1 MNPAALIQQPLAR
14 GGHAASQQQACVME
28 LAAYLANEPWSD
40 APACVS
46 PVIAAFLVSWNDA
59 LPDADR
65 ERLLK
70 PLAWQVLGT
79 KTTDADEETRAW
91 MATDWLVRVQTPA
104 WLRLAGLMEHA
115 QALEALARISD
126 ATLARAAQ
134 PTVEAARH
142 ASAAASAAAWDA
154 WAAAWDASAAAWGAS
169 AAAWDAWA
177 AAWGASAAAWDARAA
192 AWDASA
198 AAWDASAAAWDA
210 SAAAWDRLAPTV
222 AALQASA
229 LDLVHA
235 MIAVGKVDVTPRVP
249 MPGASITGGGA
260 A

>member
-1 MNPAALIQQPLAR
+1 VNQIPLIQQPLAR

-46 PVIAAFLVSWNDA
+46 PVITAFLVSWNDA

-91 MATDWLVRVQTPA
+91 MATDWLVRVQAPA
-104 WLRLAGLMEHA
+104 WLRLAGLAEHA

-142 ASAAASAAAWDA
+142 ASAAARDAAWDA
-154 WAAAWDASAAAWGAS
+154 ARDAARAAARDAAWDAARAAARDA
-169 AAAWDAWA
+169 ARDAAWDA
-177 AAWGASAAAWDARAA
+177 ASV
-192 AWDASA
+192 
-198 AAWDASAAAWDA
+198 
-210 SAAAWDRLAPTV
+210 RLAPTV

-229 LDLVHA
+229 LELVHA

-249 MPGASITGGGA
+249 MPGASITGGSA